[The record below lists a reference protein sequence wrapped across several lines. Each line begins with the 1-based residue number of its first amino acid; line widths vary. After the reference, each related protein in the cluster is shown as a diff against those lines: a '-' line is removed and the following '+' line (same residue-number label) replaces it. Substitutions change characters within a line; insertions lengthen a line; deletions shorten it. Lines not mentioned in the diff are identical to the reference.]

1 MTDPDQQLRVLA
13 LFLSCAILH
22 LIMRRLSSVER
33 GLRAP
38 AASSDRAD
46 DDLSMDAIARGLPLD
61 GWRLAKSVDG
71 GKLRCYTRADG
82 AGEFGFRFV
91 SEIDVA
97 GAAECMA
104 LPRETDLI
112 PEWNIF
118 CEAAEIVRLDSPTE
132 LWAQAIL
139 KLPWPVPRHL
149 VRLHATLHDRVERD
163 GCFVC
168 HTASPPDFPETSDD
182 PRYAACASHQLPL
195 RLGVGRLVPLPEA
208 VAGVPRTAAD
218 IVMLIDLNQVRY
230 LRGLGGHLP
239 QWLVDAVLAIMVP
252 WLWRMALQLLADMG
266 GDNAL
271 ARRLRADESG
281 VYAQIRRA
289 CRQPAVPPR
298 EGTM

>member
-1 MTDPDQQLRVLA
+1 
-13 LFLSCAILH
+13 
-22 LIMRRLSSVER
+22 
-33 GLRAP
+33 
-38 AASSDRAD
+38 
-46 DDLSMDAIARGLPLD
+46 MDADRGGLPLD

-71 GKLRCYTRADG
+71 GKLRRYTRADG

-168 HTASPPDFPETSDD
+168 HTASPPDFPESLAT
-182 PRYAACASHQLPL
+182 
-195 RLGVGRLVPLPEA
+195 
-208 VAGVPRTAAD
+208 
-218 IVMLIDLNQVRY
+218 
-230 LRGLGGHLP
+230 RGT
-239 QWLVDAVLAIMVP
+239 
-252 WLWRMALQLLADMG
+252 
-266 GDNAL
+266 
-271 ARRLRADESG
+271 
-281 VYAQIRRA
+281 RRA
-289 CRQPAVPPR
+289 RATSCRCGWASAASCRCPRRSPACR
-298 EGTM
+298 GRRRTS

>member
-1 MTDPDQQLRVLA
+1 MADPDQQLRVLA

-33 GLRAP
+33 QLAGAP
-38 AASSDRAD
+38 PADRAD

-168 HTASPPDFPETSDD
+168 HTATPPDFPETSDD

-239 QWLVDAVLAIMVP
+239 QWLVDVVLAIMVP